1 MALTPFQI
9 QICRLLADSRKR
21 SGQSYVAG
29 GAALNCLCNSPRI
42 SHDLDLFHDTKTAL
56 IESYSSDIKLLSSH
70 GFSVKILREYTTF
83 FEALIEQGNDM
94 TILEWVIDSAYR
106 FYPLIEHEELG
117 LTLSPFDLATNKALA
132 LVGRLEVR
140 DWVDVMECHE
150 KVQPLGYLLWA
161 ACGKDEGYNPE
172 MILSEARRSSGY
184 QQTELDTLEF
194 SGPKPKIQE
203 LSIKWRKIL
212 SEAELIMNT
221 LPLEFLG
228 CAVHDSEGKVYRG
241 THEALL
247 QAIEKNELRFHRGCI
262 QGSLPKI
269 GNP

>member
-1 MALTPFQI
+1 LALTSFQI

-29 GAALNCLCNSPRI
+29 GAALNCLCNSTRI

-56 IESYSSDIKLLSSH
+56 IESYSSDIKLLSSN
-70 GFSVKILREYTTF
+70 GFTVKILREYLTF
-83 FEALIEQGNDM
+83 FEALVEKGSNT

-140 DWVDVMECHE
+140 DWVDVMECHA

-172 MILSEARRSSGY
+172 MILTEARRSSRY
-184 QQTELDTLEF
+184 QQAELDTLEF
-194 SGPKPKIQE
+194 AGPKPMVQK
-203 LSIKWRKIL
+203 LSLEWRQIL
-212 SEAELIMNT
+212 SEAEVIMNS
-221 LPLEFLG
+221 LPLDVLG
-228 CAVHDSEGKVYRG
+228 CSVHDAAGELYRG
-241 THEALL
+241 TPEQLIP
-247 QAIEKNELRFHRGCI
+247 AIAKNELRFHRGCI
-262 QGSLPKI
+262 QGSLPRI
-269 GNP
+269 GPR